1 MGGQGQG
8 EAEHAQEA
16 GHRYKPAVFRRRSD
30 NIASYWLGSPAGT
43 YCHARCG
50 TGLRESVRERPARLQ
65 LELAA
70 EQKYLLISEKQ
81 LSN

>member
-16 GHRYKPAVFRRRSD
+16 GHRYKPAVFRRRGD
-30 NIASYWLGSPAGT
+30 NIAKLPAGT

-70 EQKYLLISEKQ
+70 EQKHFLISE
-81 LSN
+81 NN